1 MQFRNRMI
9 ALLLALTSLLLLT
22 ACGDILQA
30 ITLTPMPTAML
41 TPTATVTPTLT
52 PIPTPDPDTSP
63 ITFGLST
70 GTSYRNEHFNIALDV
85 NDRWFI
91 NTTSQY
97 NLENGFSAQLP
108 DEQREPL
115 YLEYLSSGAPVED
128 YYAVLHSGLKE
139 ITIEINLIA
148 PMKEIFP
155 DATSLQEAIAQDIR
169 ESFKQD
175 GTQIEVDSISNITIA
190 GQQASCWNFSYA
202 GDGYQIYTA
211 QISIWR
217 GDYNIG
223 ILLSSIGEDALQEM
237 IAMFHT
243 MN

>member
-9 ALLLALTSLLLLT
+9 ALLLCLLVGFTLISCQSISAILKPTPALT
-22 ACGDILQA
+22 A
-30 ITLTPMPTAML
+30 TPTQ
-41 TPTATVTPTLT
+41 TATVTPTLT
-52 PIPTPDPDTSP
+52 AIPTPDPNTSP

-70 GTSYRNEHFNIALDV
+70 GTSYRNEYFNIALDV

-97 NLENGFSAQLP
+97 DLENGFSAQLP

-169 ESFKQD
+169 ESFKQE